1 MNVRNTEAWE
11 AAEWEYGEMTAR
23 SMVPFHGAQLSPDEI
38 IERLERIITKCP
50 RFYPALLELGLRQLA
65 SGRNNW
71 AKRRI
76 DEGFR
81 QTLELAEPQ
90 HFDEEL
96 DCLLINLEKLWRFD
110 LCRHYLEFLVER
122 YPHNALF
129 QDYIAHA
136 AVRMG
141 DVDAALLYIA
151 KAVEMEPGNPHFRSN
166 QGWIYLIAN
175 KLEEAG
181 KTFVDALRL
190 DPDNEAV
197 KGNLEIHRYLTK
209 YGGNYLDYL
218 LRPADREEI
227 DRLAD
232 EEEWEEVDKLCA
244 SYNDCRVEAM
254 AQALLQED
262 ERKRSRLADLLAT
275 LSQFFGFV
283 QQLDQ
288 SGYMLNED
296 LPFIHE
302 NFKPIM
308 HKFIF
313 KFHDIDRE
321 MIEKIYESLLE
332 YYGFLAQ
339 RGLVSAKEFKRFNKS
354 ILGMKNELIEKMERY
369 NMIRHNGD
377 MGEEEKEAIR
387 EELFEGDH
395 AWPFL

>member
-1 MNVRNTEAWE
+1 MNVRNTEDWK
-11 AAEWEYGEMTAR
+11 AAEWEYGEITAR
-23 SMVPFHGAQLSPDEI
+23 SMVPFLDAQVSPDEI

-50 RFYPALLELGLRQLA
+50 RFYPALLESGLRQLA

-71 AKRRI
+71 AKQRI

-81 QTLELAEPQ
+81 LMLELAEPQ
-90 HFDEEL
+90 HLDEEL
-96 DCLLINLEKLWRFD
+96 DGLLINLEKLWRFD

-122 YPHNALF
+122 YPNNALF
-129 QDYIAHA
+129 QDYLAHA
-136 AVRMG
+136 AARMG
-141 DVDAALLYIA
+141 DVDTALLYIA
-151 KAVEMEPGNPHFRSN
+151 KAVEMEPDNPHFRSN
-166 QGWIYLIAN
+166 LGWIYLIAN
-175 KLEEAG
+175 KMEEAG

-209 YGGNYLDYL
+209 HGGNYLDYL
-218 LRPADREEI
+218 LRPADKEGI

-232 EEEWEEVDKLCA
+232 EEKWEEVDKLCT

-262 ERKRSRLADLLAT
+262 EHKRSRLADLLAT
-275 LSQFFGFV
+275 LSQFFRFV
-283 QQLDQ
+283 QKVDQ

-313 KFHDIDRE
+313 KLHDIDRE
-321 MIEKIYESLLE
+321 MIEKM
-332 YYGFLAQ
+332 Q
-339 RGLVSAKEFKRFNKS
+339 
-354 ILGMKNELIEKMERY
+354 RY

-377 MGEEEKEAIR
+377 MDEEEKETMR